1 MPWRR
6 AGAGEHTVRS
16 LSFERRIVA
25 ESLNALPAGHNFMAL
40 LELDVTSMRAALRD
54 LRRGGSSA
62 SLFACLVK
70 TFAITLSQFPELNA
84 IPGRRKIVEFKE
96 IDVSLP
102 VEFATDGD
110 RFPRQIVIRDAASRS
125 LEEIAD
131 EITRA
136 RVSFEQS
143 RVAGEVDAAD
153 RRMMRLALWIPGFVR
168 RALIRSLTRDPFVV
182 KRRSGTTFV
191 TSVSSSATG
200 DGFVVPYMAG
210 PKAVS
215 LAIGPVTRRAKV
227 LGDEIAIRQCAS
239 VTLTFNH
246 DLVDGAPA
254 ARFAAR
260 FRKAVE
266 GGEEVPRVDS

>member
-6 AGAGEHTVRS
+6 ARVGEHTVRR
-16 LSFERRIVA
+16 LSFERRLVA
-25 ESLNALPAGHNFMAL
+25 ESLSALPAGHNFMAL
-40 LELDVTSMRAALRD
+40 LELDVTSARATLRA

-62 SLFACLVK
+62 SLFAYLVK
-70 TFAITLSQFPELNA
+70 TFAVTLTRFPELNA
-84 IPGRRKIVEFKE
+84 IPGRRGIVEFKE

-102 VEFATDGD
+102 VELATESR
-110 RFPRQIVIRDAASRS
+110 RFPRQIVIRDAANRR

-131 EITRA
+131 EVALARA
-136 RVSFEQS
+136 SFEES
-143 RVAGEVDAAD
+143 RVAGRVDAAD
-153 RRMMRLALWIPGFVR
+153 RRTMRLALFLPGFVR
-168 RALIRSLTRDPFVV
+168 RALIRSLTRDPFTV

-200 DGFVVPYMAG
+200 DGFIVPYMAG

-227 LGDEIAIRQCAS
+227 VGDEIVIRQCAS

-266 GGEEVPRVDS
+266 DGEEVANVGP